1 MSHVGRYEI
10 TEQLGQGGMGTVYKA
25 FDPMLARVVA
35 VKVIAAHL
43 DDQPDQRERFFREAR
58 AAAQLAHPNIITIH
72 DLGEDNGAP
81 FLAMEYLEGQDLDR
95 RMRGPE
101 RPSLSRRLDIA
112 LSICA
117 GIAHAHAAGVV
128 HRDLK
133 PANIFLTNDGQV
145 KILDFGLAR
154 LVTSE
159 LTRSNVM
166 LGTINYMAPEQ
177 LRGEKS
183 DHRADIFSLGVLFY
197 EVFGGKKPFQS
208 DSFASTM
215 FKILEETPQPLSEL
229 NPDLPIELVAII
241 ERAMS
246 KPRDERYQQTLDMLR
261 DLEAVREIS
270 LAGDSRRVA
279 LTGDHPTR
287 PPSGSRVSS
296 IRSSMLS
303 AIQTES
309 PTSDV
314 PIAPVP
320 SASVAPPPRAA
331 SRTWMYAA
339 GAAGIAVVVVIAWI
353 LLRPTARPGRL
364 PEDERFAAAQ
374 TPSASVPTPPA
385 IATAPPSAATAP
397 PPVVTPVP
405 APAPA
410 PVPSD
415 QSAGAGSGSGSGTD
429 ALAAQVARATRAARA
444 ALAAGRLED
453 AAQAA
458 NQALALDRSNREA
471 RDLLTRIK
479 DAQRK
484 HVNEALAALTTARN
498 AATRAN
504 AQDLVPQ
511 LFAAADRE
519 EAAARTS
526 IESGQFVVAAAR
538 IDSAAALFRSAEGA
552 ARTEADAR
560 LARAKAAETH
570 TAPPPVAV
578 SPPPAAVP
586 PPAPPAAP
594 AEVPHQP
601 AENEATAKEAIA
613 ATLDRYT
620 AALEHRDMAGLKA
633 VWPGLSGAQ
642 QSAIQNEFD
651 SARSIN
657 AELAESR
664 IDVAGTTATVSGVR
678 RYTVQTR
685 DGQQLH
691 RDTATTI
698 RLRRAGSAWV
708 IETIRF
714 EQPR

>member
-1 MSHVGRYEI
+1 MNHVGRYEI
-10 TEQLGQGGMGTVYKA
+10 TEQLGQGGMGTVYRA

-43 DDQPDQRERFFREAR
+43 DDQPEQRERFFREAR

-197 EVFGGKKPFQS
+197 EIFGGKKPFQS

-215 FKILEETPQPLSEL
+215 FKILEETPEPLNEL

-246 KPRDERYQQTLDMLR
+246 KPRDERYQLTLDMLR
-261 DLEAVREIS
+261 DLEAVRELA

-303 AIQTES
+303 PIHTES

-314 PIAPVP
+314 PIAVLP
-320 SASVAPPPRAA
+320 SASASVLPPKAA
-331 SRTWMYAA
+331 KPTWIYAA
-339 GAAGIAVVVVIAWI
+339 GAAGLVLVAAIAWM
-353 LLRPTARPGRL
+353 LLRPETARSGRP
-364 PEDERFAAAQ
+364 PEDARFADAQ
-374 TPSASVPTPPA
+374 TPSPSVPAPPA
-385 IATAPPSAATAP
+385 TATAPPSSAMQP
-397 PPVVTPVP
+397 PPSAAPVP
-405 APAPA
+405 APAPEPSEISRRVAGVGPTLSRHRSPA
-410 PVPSD
+410 PHVRRGPRWPL
-415 QSAGAGSGSGSGTD
+415 AGSTKLPRLPIRRSSST
-429 ALAAQVARATRAARA
+429 
-444 ALAAGRLED
+444 GR
-453 AAQAA
+453 
-458 NQALALDRSNREA
+458 
-471 RDLLTRIK
+471 T
-479 DAQRK
+479 
-484 HVNEALAALTTARN
+484 
-498 AATRAN
+498 
-504 AQDLVPQ
+504 
-511 LFAAADRE
+511 
-519 EAAARTS
+519 
-526 IESGQFVVAAAR
+526 
-538 IDSAAALFRSAEGA
+538 
-552 ARTEADAR
+552 
-560 LARAKAAETH
+560 
-570 TAPPPVAV
+570 
-578 SPPPAAVP
+578 
-586 PPAPPAAP
+586 
-594 AEVPHQP
+594 
-601 AENEATAKEAIA
+601 
-613 ATLDRYT
+613 
-620 AALEHRDMAGLKA
+620 
-633 VWPGLSGAQ
+633 
-642 QSAIQNEFD
+642 
-651 SARSIN
+651 
-657 AELAESR
+657 
-664 IDVAGTTATVSGVR
+664 VR
-678 RYTVQTR
+678 RVTSW
-685 DGQQLH
+685 
-691 RDTATTI
+691 
-698 RLRRAGSAWV
+698 RASTMRN
-708 IETIRF
+708 ESM
-714 EQPR
+714 